1 MRANA
6 GEQGLRGGRLPLVK
20 AAPPRADR
28 HVAGDIRHGVCH
40 GSRPLAVMVVCVDIA
55 LALLLILGAM
65 VLAAVAGYGT
75 YRVFRSSR

>member
-1 MRANA
+1 
-6 GEQGLRGGRLPLVK
+6 
-20 AAPPRADR
+20 
-28 HVAGDIRHGVCH
+28 
-40 GSRPLAVMVVCVDIA
+40 MVVCVDIA